1 MNAKEL
7 HELLKKS
14 GLPQSKVYDAHN
26 KYYSGSGYPNRETR
40 KKYTDYCSHLIDG
53 MVENG
58 GKEEEFER
66 ALLFS
71 FVCIDSIKYKLS
83 ILKAKEDLGIDE
95 LYLKYY
101 VKSNSQ

>member
-7 HELLKKS
+7 NELLKKS
-14 GLPQSKVYDAHN
+14 GLSQSKVYDARN
-26 KYYSGSGYPNRETR
+26 KYYSGSGYPSRETR
-40 KKYTDYCSHLIDG
+40 KEYTDYCSNLIDG

-58 GKEEEFER
+58 GKEEELER

-71 FVCIDSIKYKLS
+71 YVCVDSIKYKLN

-95 LYLKYY
+95 LYLRYY
-101 VKSNSQ
+101 VKKNPQ

>member
-7 HELLKKS
+7 SEMLSKS
-14 GLPQSKVYDAHN
+14 GLPKSKVYDTHN
-26 KYYSGSGYPNRETR
+26 KYFTAKGYPSRETR
-40 KKYTDYCSHLIDG
+40 KKYTNYCSNLIAG
-53 MVENG
+53 MIENG
-58 GKEEEFER
+58 SKEEELER

-71 FVCIDSIKYKLS
+71 LVCIDSIKYKLS

-101 VKSNSQ
+101 EKKGE

>member
-7 HELLKKS
+7 NELLKKS

-40 KKYTDYCSHLIDG
+40 KKYTGYCSHLIDG

-58 GKEEEFER
+58 GKEEELER

-71 FVCIDSIKYKLS
+71 YVVLDSEKKKLS
-83 ILKAKEDLGIDE
+83 IITAKEDFGIQE
-95 LYLKYY
+95 LHDKY
-101 VKSNSQ
+101 K